1 MTVRARKLVAI
12 LPLQRLLQPRPGS
25 TSPDLRGAAAASDIL
40 GWLSLIKSP
49 LIDIIIIIMETHF

>member
-1 MTVRARKLVAI
+1 MAI